1 MQYFNEHMHVY
12 LLEYFSRPWA
22 VYSVMIR
29 EFGHWTCGESWLA
42 IKDLQPTAPV
52 LKAGHPVSC
61 SSLCVLC
68 VVCLVC
74 IVWFVEVRFLG
85 FSLLLLC

>member
-1 MQYFNEHMHVY
+1 MYNVCPVY
-12 LLEYFSRPWA
+12 IFQALGGLCHHFVMLCEFEYW
-22 VYSVMIR
+22 V
-29 EFGHWTCGESWLA
+29 CGESWHA

-52 LKAGHPVSC
+52 LKAGHLVSC
-61 SSLCVLC
+61 SSLCMLC

-85 FSLLLLC
+85 LFLFFLLLLS